1 MRELSPQ
8 ALGGAF
14 VIDAHGWCTHF
25 IRSPMGGTVTNVA
38 FRPGTNRLVMTK
50 SASGTVLEA
59 ELPGVGAAL
68 FGEGMTA

>member
-8 ALGGAF
+8 ALGGSF
-14 VIDAHGWCTHF
+14 VIDAHGWC
-25 IRSPMGGTVTNVA
+25 
-38 FRPGTNRLVMTK
+38 